1 MSNKWY
7 DVKLF
12 VLLRCFR
19 GHFIRIMMRKFHLFS
34 SFIIIGA
41 ISLGSMFVHASFTQK
56 ANSPFLSEKSE
67 MVKKYGLTDLC
78 LFTDARYTRHPVMA
92 DVHTPFQ
99 DYPTSLEHFPSASI
113 LSLPPHLRP
122 SARN

>member
-1 MSNKWY
+1 
-7 DVKLF
+7 
-12 VLLRCFR
+12 
-19 GHFIRIMMRKFHLFS
+19 MRKFHLFS

-41 ISLGSMFVHASFTQK
+41 ILIGSMFVHAYFKQK
-56 ANSPFLSEKSE
+56 ANSPILSEKSE
-67 MVKKYGLTDLC
+67 MVKRYGLTDLC
-78 LFTDARYTRHPVMA
+78 LFTDARYTRHPTMA

-122 SARN
+122 STRK